1 MNAIDAMKKEYEAAR
16 TEQERRHQVNLFF
29 KLISDLIIL

>member
-29 KLISDLIIL
+29 KLIPHLIL